1 MGKTKKEK
9 EFDKEVRIKNKKRN
23 NRTKTR
29 EMLSRLAKGLVDPED
44 IDEDYWGLLMT
55 KKDFLEKI
63 QSGGHE
69 ILGITKEEI
78 IKKLSQ
84 YPDDYFVRR
93 IRGNYY
99 I

>member
-44 IDEDYWGLLMT
+44 IDEDY
-55 KKDFLEKI
+55 
-63 QSGGHE
+63 
-69 ILGITKEEI
+69 
-78 IKKLSQ
+78 
-84 YPDDYFVRR
+84 
-93 IRGNYY
+93 
-99 I
+99 